1 MANDK
6 LLALIGGT
14 ILWEIL
20 ALMYVNEL
28 LASGRPDMGL
38 ALAYNLPVFFLFLV
52 VASALAIRLGRL
64 GPSRFVRT
72 HFAALLIWG
81 IGLLVLYLRLV
92 AKTVEISGHLA
103 WLPLLTVQTWV
114 LGLPSWVGA
123 VGVAATLSA
132 AYLKFAVFQGPS
144 GAPGLM
150 VGLVL
155 AGALAITATRPAVE
169 E

>member
-1 MANDK
+1 MADDK
-6 LLALIGGT
+6 LLALISGT
-14 ILWEIL
+14 LMWGIL
-20 ALMYVNEL
+20 AFVYVDEL
-28 LASGRPDMGL
+28 AASGRQDAGL

-52 VASALAIRLGRL
+52 VASAFAIRLGRL
-64 GPSRFVRT
+64 GPRRFVQS
-72 HFAALLIWG
+72 HFPALAVWS
-81 IGLLVLYLRLV
+81 IGLVVLYLRLV

-144 GAPGLM
+144 GAPGLAI
-150 VGLVL
+150 GLLL
-155 AGALAITATRPAVE
+155 AGALALTTPASRRSS
-169 E
+169 